1 MEGTGKGTCDASDAL
16 RAWLRAAGTHGSEA
30 QATKAYKEMAST
42 IACAKE
48 VSSAC
53 LAWMPVFDGIS
64 DRPRTKTVATTALHN
79 PDART
84 RIAAANVV
92 EATFTSGGKSAFF
105 AATTKQIPTYTL
117 ESDNNRDKEN
127 HGAGRR
133 AGDGNSSER
142 EQCAST
148 TQSRGESCSSL
159 SPPEKWRPKSA
170 TQSSSALSSP
180 SARLGAMFVEM
191 HAVAALAVSQENEDD
206 VLVAH
211 GRWVQAMIKAA
222 PYGRLPPG
230 ILKHCLYAIM
240 KRFDRGKD
248 PVHVVCTLLA
258 CIEAAGKAS
267 GGKEDFCSFL
277 HSSNAFQIMLEL
289 SKRNENGAV
298 ACSALQ
304 ALQSASACFPSLA
317 FEHSASL
324 LEIVETGL
332 AASHPSPAQSKFAN
346 EALKVVIEMSKA
358 CAVSRDDYAVVGA
371 RFDHT
376 EDASSSTASP
386 GQKRNCKACLASEH
400 IWEKAVPI
408 LQQHHLWQQLVD
420 FTFPLA
426 ISSPAT
432 MLHTSAMVGFCML
445 HEQVY
450 VGLGLCSQNKVVDTV
465 TSQLD
470 PSIQPSVRAAACR
483 AMGVLVSFSKCANR
497 LGDIANLL
505 ITQLDEEHVSLR
517 IMASWALANLCDALN
532 SGSNPVSS
540 VIALESIEQLADALV
555 AAARGN
561 DKVRANVVRGVGYLV
576 AFYVKLHPAGT
587 SYPPWL
593 PYCFDALLSAVTTG
607 NVKVQWN
614 GCYALGTVLGCS
626 EVLHVLPYAVP
637 SATRVL
643 MLLVRDCL
651 NFKIRMHAASAL
663 GVPRHRED
671 FAETYPDVL
680 LVLTSAL
687 ETIDA
692 EDCPSPAFLGRIQ
705 YQTTYADIKY
715 KPMLRG
721 QLLSTLLHALSLG
734 TSSDMKLVHDTLLR
748 KAETIERFLDTAAA
762 LCTTPEI
769 AQGGKEKETASQSV
783 SGLLKHTYTFIDGA
797 LPGTLVAAAANGLS
811 TMYSSAG
818 QVYRNRAD
826 HFRELA
832 CSLSTNDST

>member
-1 MEGTGKGTCDASDAL
+1 MERGEKGPCDASDAL
-16 RAWLRAAGTHGSEA
+16 RAWLRATGTHGSEA
-30 QATKAYKEMAST
+30 QVNKAYKEMAST

-53 LAWMPVFDGIS
+53 LAWMPVFDGLS

-79 PDART
+79 QDART

-92 EATFTSGGKSAFF
+92 EATFSSGGKSAFF
-105 AATTKQIPTYTL
+105 AATTKQIPRYIL
-117 ESDNNRDKEN
+117 DSENNRDKEN
-127 HGAGRR
+127 HGAGRH
-133 AGDGNSSER
+133 AGDGNSSECV
-142 EQCAST
+142 QCATST
-148 TQSRGESCSSL
+148 QPRGENCSPL
-159 SPPEKWRPKSA
+159 SPPEKWRPKNA

-180 SARLGAMFVEM
+180 SARLGSMFVEM
-191 HAVAALAVSQENEDD
+191 HAVAALAVSQESEDD

-211 GRWVQAMIKAA
+211 GRWIQAMIKAA

-230 ILKHCLYAIM
+230 ILKHCLCAIM
-240 KRFDRGKD
+240 RRFDRGKD
-248 PVHVVCTLLA
+248 PVHVACTLLA
-258 CIEAAGKAS
+258 CVEAAGKAS

-277 HSSNAFQIMLEL
+277 HSSNTFQIMLEL
-289 SKRNENGAV
+289 SKGDENSAV

-317 FEHSASL
+317 FEHSAAV
-324 LEIVETGL
+324 LEIVERSL

-358 CAVSRDDYAVVGA
+358 CVVAPHDDAVVGA
-371 RFDHT
+371 RSDHT
-376 EDASSSTASP
+376 EISLSSTANL
-386 GQKRNCKACLASEH
+386 GQKRNCNACLASEH
-400 IWEKAVPI
+400 TWENVVPI
-408 LQQHHLWQQLVD
+408 AQQHRLWQQLVD

-426 ISSPAT
+426 IRSPAT
-432 MLHTSAMVGFCML
+432 MLHTSAMVGFCTL
-445 HEQVY
+445 HEQVF
-450 VGLGLCSQNKVVDTV
+450 VDLGPCSQNKVVATV

-470 PSIQPSVRAAACR
+470 PSVQPSVRAAACR
-483 AMGVLVSFSKCANR
+483 AMGVLVSFSVFANR
-497 LGDIANLL
+497 LSDITKLL
-505 ITQLDEEHVSLR
+505 ITQLDEEHVSVR
-517 IMASWALANLCDALN
+517 IMASWALANLCNALN
-532 SGSNPVSS
+532 SGSNPASS
-540 VIALESIEQLADALV
+540 IISLEFIEQLADALV

-637 SATRVL
+637 SATRIL

-663 GVPRHRED
+663 GVPTRRED

-692 EDCPSPAFLGRIQ
+692 EDCPSTAFLGGIQ
-705 YQTTYADIKY
+705 HQTTYADIKY

-734 TSSDMKLVHDTLLR
+734 TSADMKLVHDTLLR
-748 KAETIERFLDTAAA
+748 KAETMERFLDTAAA

-769 AQGGKEKETASQSV
+769 AQGGIEKETASRPV
-783 SGLLKHTYTFIDGA
+783 SGLLKHTYTFVDGA
-797 LPGTLVAAAANGLS
+797 LPRALVVAAARGLS
-811 TMYSSAG
+811 AMYSSAG
-818 QVYRNRAD
+818 QVYQNRVD
-826 HFRELA
+826 HFHELA
-832 CSLSTNDST
+832 CSLNTNDPT